1 MSEVDSCWLDCDRF
15 LEVVA
20 SKLEASQPQPNVTC
34 QTRDQRELRECF
46 NIRRTHAQSIR
57 QRHRPCKMPLIQR
70 KRRAVSPMSNSEI
83 LRVSATDISRSH
95 RKKKKKRNLPT
106 SLLNQRP
113 SDDVYRRR
121 QKKTRTM
128 ATLEHMRIVA
138 KTRW

>member
-34 QTRDQRELRECF
+34 QTRNQRELRECF
-46 NIRRTHAQSIR
+46 NIRRTHAQSIT

-70 KRRAVSPMSNSEI
+70 KRRAVSPISNFEI

-95 RKKKKKRNLPT
+95 RKKKKRNLPT

>member
-1 MSEVDSCWLDCDRF
+1 VSEVDSCWLDCDRF

-34 QTRDQRELRECF
+34 QTRNQRELRECF
-46 NIRRTHAQSIR
+46 NIRRTHAQSIT

-70 KRRAVSPMSNSEI
+70 KRRAVSPMSNSEM

-95 RKKKKKRNLPT
+95 RKKKKRNLPT

>member
-34 QTRDQRELRECF
+34 QTRNQRELRECF
-46 NIRRTHAQSIR
+46 NIRRTHAQSIT

-95 RKKKKKRNLPT
+95 RKKKKRNLPT

>member
-34 QTRDQRELRECF
+34 QTRNQRELRECF
-46 NIRRTHAQSIR
+46 NIRRTHAQSIT

>member
-34 QTRDQRELRECF
+34 QTRNQRELRECF
-46 NIRRTHAQSIR
+46 NIRRTHAQSIT

-95 RKKKKKRNLPT
+95 RKKKRNLPT

-113 SDDVYRRR
+113 SEDVYRRR

-128 ATLEHMRIVA
+128 ATPEHMQIVA